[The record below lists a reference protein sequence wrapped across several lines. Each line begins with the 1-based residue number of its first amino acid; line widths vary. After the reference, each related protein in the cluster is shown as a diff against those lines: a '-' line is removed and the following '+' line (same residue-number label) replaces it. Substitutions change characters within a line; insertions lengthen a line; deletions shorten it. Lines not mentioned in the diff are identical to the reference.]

1 MWMPVMDGSELVKRI
16 RADERIEHLR
26 VCSVTADVEARA
38 VYRAQGFDA
47 LLLKPVTIER
57 LKELFADRCPR

>member
-1 MWMPVMDGSELVKRI
+1 
-16 RADERIEHLR
+16 

-57 LKELFADRCPR
+57 LKELFADKCPRCGG